1 MDRICPTQ
9 PTSCTFAQYSQQ
21 ASSSTNNI
29 QGSVYVRIMVFTR
42 QIQNRITFSLVAA
55 TDNLLGCWMHY
66 ARFGGPQSRERRIES
81 KMIWAQYPD
90 CSKPFCCSRPQKEG
104 CIGRWGRWR
113 WWGGGRQHPA
123 GGSSGRSKRGERK
136 RASERAAESLQ
147 PHVDVTTK
155 ARPDPAALVS
165 PFRCWCF
172 LANDCD
178 RLGGLPMPSSPS
190 YGQLERAQL
199 ETATESNTSAGVVFF
214 FLSSSFPLAPFRGY
228 SPCLI
233 PERIQELASLALF
246 SCPNPYSAP
255 WLETNKKTQRN
266 GGLQPTAIL

>member
-1 MDRICPTQ
+1 
-9 PTSCTFAQYSQQ
+9 
-21 ASSSTNNI
+21 
-29 QGSVYVRIMVFTR
+29 
-42 QIQNRITFSLVAA
+42 
-55 TDNLLGCWMHY
+55 
-66 ARFGGPQSRERRIES
+66 
-81 KMIWAQYPD
+81 MIWPQYPTVP
-90 CSKPFCCSRPQKEG
+90 SLFAAP
-104 CIGRWGRWR
+104 GRRRRKREMHRQTRCG
-113 WWGGGRQHPA
+113 WGGEVA
-123 GGSSGRSKRGERK
+123 GGGGAAAAAGSIQRAAAEAKGEK
-136 RASERAAESLQ
+136 GSERAESLQ
-147 PHVDVTTK
+147 PHVDVTAK

-214 FLSSSFPLAPFRGY
+214 FLSSSFPRAPFRGY
-228 SPCLI
+228 FPCLI

>member
-1 MDRICPTQ
+1 MLLP
-9 PTSCTFAQYSQQ
+9 
-21 ASSSTNNI
+21 
-29 QGSVYVRIMVFTR
+29 
-42 QIQNRITFSLVAA
+42 VA
-55 TDNLLGCWMHY
+55 
-66 ARFGGPQSRERRIES
+66 
-81 KMIWAQYPD
+81 
-90 CSKPFCCSRPQKEG
+90 EG
-104 CIGRWGRWR
+104 RGRCIGRLAAGGVGRWLAVV
-113 WWGGGRQHPA
+113 GRRQQPA
-123 GGSSGRSKRGERK
+123 ASSGRRPKQKGEK
-136 RASERAAESLQ
+136 GSERAESLQ
-147 PHVDVTTK
+147 PHVDVTAK

-214 FLSSSFPLAPFRGY
+214 FLSSSFPRAPFRGY
-228 SPCLI
+228 FPCFI